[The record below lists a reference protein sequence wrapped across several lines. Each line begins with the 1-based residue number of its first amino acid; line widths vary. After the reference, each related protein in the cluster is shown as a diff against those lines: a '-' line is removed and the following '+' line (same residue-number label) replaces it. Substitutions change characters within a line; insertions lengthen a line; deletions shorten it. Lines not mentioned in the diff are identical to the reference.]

1 MTHLDHDDIYI
12 RCCFVL
18 NTLHNFRS
26 DSIMSNHDDKD
37 DTALDTSL
45 DTKSYPV
52 DYVSELFNAIDW
64 GSRVKTKRPTDH
76 WIDPGSWDQHSYT
89 MKYLEYRIEEGQI
102 DLTNPF
108 HIEESN
114 KIRTRL
120 EKKKAVNFHLIVPFS

>member
-1 MTHLDHDDIYI
+1 MSDSHDDA
-12 RCCFVL
+12 
-18 NTLHNFRS
+18 S
-26 DSIMSNHDDKD
+26 S
-37 DTALDTSL
+37 LDTSL
-45 DTKSYPV
+45 DTQTYPV

-64 GSRVKTKRPTDH
+64 GSRVKTRRPTDH
-76 WIDPGSWDQHSYT
+76 WIDPGSWDKHSYT

-120 EKKKAVNFHLIVPFS
+120 EKKRAVSIISRKTQLKDFYFNFLFSVVRRKSQS

>member
-1 MTHLDHDDIYI
+1 M
-12 RCCFVL
+12 
-18 NTLHNFRS
+18 S
-26 DSIMSNHDDKD
+26 DSHEDASSLN
-37 DTALDTSL
+37 TSL
-45 DTKSYPV
+45 DTQTYPV

-64 GSRVKTKRPTDH
+64 GSRVKTRRPTDH
-76 WIDPGSWDQHSYT
+76 WIDPASWDKHSYT

-120 EKKKAVNFHLIVPFS
+120 EKKRAVSKNTVEGFLFQLSLFSVVRRKLQS